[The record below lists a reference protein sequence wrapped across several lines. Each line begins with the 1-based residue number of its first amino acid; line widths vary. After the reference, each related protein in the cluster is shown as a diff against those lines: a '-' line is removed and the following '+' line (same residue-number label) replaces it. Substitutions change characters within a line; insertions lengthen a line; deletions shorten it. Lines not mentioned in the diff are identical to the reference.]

1 MKIGKAAGPNGIAR
15 LKDILYNSQLVSV
28 FTDIFKLSIS
38 LCGSKLFKKIIK
50 IPVPKKMT
58 APCMNDF
65 RPVALTSVIMKC
77 FEQLV
82 KAFINNSIPVS
93 ADPLQFAYKSN
104 RAVRR

>member
-1 MKIGKAAGPNGIAR
+1 MALR
-15 LKDILYNSQLVSV
+15 VLRTYNSQLVSV
-28 FTDIFKLSIS
+28 LNCQF
-38 LCGSKLFKKIIK
+38 LFVVPNCLKKIIK

-104 RAVRR
+104 RAVCR